1 MSRLIQFAA
10 VAEIR
15 DINPMFSVETLIDN
29 HEIIFIDIFGLLE
42 GEVTK
47 KATNKADQY
56 RNGMQDL
63 RGKSRIV

>member
-29 HEIIFIDIFGLLE
+29 HEITFIDIFGLLE
-42 GEVTK
+42 GEVTE
-47 KATNKADQY
+47 KATNKAD
-56 RNGMQDL
+56 L
-63 RGKSRIV
+63 